1 MHFEEVYAPLLTYRI
16 YKLHLYTLIIRL
28 IQHGKIKILETFES
42 EFVLVVI
49 RQST

>member
-1 MHFEEVYAPLLTYRI
+1 MHFEGIYAPLLTYRI
-16 YKLHLYTLIIRL
+16 HKLHLCTRL
-28 IQHGKIKILETFES
+28 IQPGKIMMLGTFES